1 MKENKIYR
9 QVHDQFQ
16 KGLQTSHQAWLED
29 RTAGAGRGIAGD
41 GRTAAG

>member
-1 MKENKIYR
+1 MKETKYT
-9 QVHDQFQ
+9 VKYTTSFK

-29 RTAGAGRGIAGD
+29 RGAGAGRSVAGD